1 MSKIIYIPQDV
12 ADSGKEFLKDKGYEV
27 KVGTGTD
34 AKTVL
39 NEGKDAEGILL
50 RGSRFD
56 KEIIDGLTN
65 VKIIARHGVGYDNV
79 DVDEATLTKKWVTIT
94 PLANDSS
101 VAETT
106 LSLLFAAAKNLKNN
120 IEHMARGDYFYKNAH
135 KGVDLE
141 GKTLGIVGYGKI
153 GKKVAEKVKGLNMD
167 VLIYDPYVKKT
178 ENGKIVSR
186 EELLSKSDFVSLHL
200 PATPETKGTFGSK
213 EFSTMKDSAVLIN
226 LARGSIVNEKE
237 LIEAL
242 KNGVISGAALDVY
255 STEPLPLENSLYE
268 MENVILTPH
277 IGSNSVE
284 TMDRMSLHAAMEIDR
299 VLSGEKPK
307 WAINTI
313 D

>member
-1 MSKIIYIPQDV
+1 
-12 ADSGKEFLKDKGYEV
+12 
-27 KVGTGTD
+27 
-34 AKTVL
+34 
-39 NEGKDAEGILL
+39 
-50 RGSRFD
+50 
-56 KEIIDGLTN
+56 
-65 VKIIARHGVGYDNV
+65 
-79 DVDEATLTKKWVTIT
+79 
-94 PLANDSS
+94 
-101 VAETT
+101 
-106 LSLLFAAAKNLKNN
+106 
-120 IEHMARGDYFYKNAH
+120 
-135 KGVDLE
+135 
-141 GKTLGIVGYGKI
+141 
-153 GKKVAEKVKGLNMD
+153 
-167 VLIYDPYVKKT
+167 
-178 ENGKIVSR
+178 
-186 EELLSKSDFVSLHL
+186 
-200 PATPETKGTFGSK
+200 
-213 EFSTMKDSAVLIN
+213 MKDSAVLIN